1 MTIRR
6 FALAGLLALST
17 ATPAHANS
25 AFETEQTCE
34 MPSLPPSQATKLD
47 WQLYGSNMKA
57 YQDCMSAKAEK
68 VGKTTKKA
76 LEAVGE
82 GATKT
87 KEGIEKVGEKVIGWK
102 ETASGWFS
110 KD

>member
-1 MTIRR
+1 MTISR
-6 FALAGLLALST
+6 FALVGLLALAAS
-17 ATPAHANS
+17 APVHANS
-25 AFETEQTCE
+25 AFESEQTCK
-34 MPSLPPSQATKLD
+34 MPALPPSQATKLD
-47 WQLYGSNMKA
+47 WQLYGSNMKT

-76 LEAVGE
+76 LETVGE

-110 KD
+110 KE

>member
-1 MTIRR
+1 MTIYR
-6 FALAGLLALST
+6 FVLASLLVLF
-17 ATPAHANS
+17 ATTTTHANS
-25 AFETEQTCE
+25 SSESEQTCKL
-34 MPSLPPSQATKLD
+34 PSMPPSQATKLD
-47 WQLYGSNMKA
+47 WQLYGSNMKT

-76 LEAVGE
+76 LETVGE

-110 KD
+110 KN